1 MNKFLF
7 KNIISI
13 AVSLLVL
20 SSGSLASILHYSCIS
35 DGSEHIQCQMDKCGD
50 NDCCETPENTDAGSE
65 TSDCC
70 VVHPEVFSEPELF
83 ILTVNNIKI
92 KLSPEVNY
100 SNITD
105 PQLLKN
111 FSSGFH
117 PLQIYYSSCS
127 GNKYLINSCLR
138 I

>member
-1 MNKFLF
+1 MKKFLF
-7 KNIISI
+7 KNIVSI
-13 AVSLLVL
+13 VVSLLVL

-35 DGSEHIQCQMDKCGD
+35 DGSEHIQCQMDECGD
-50 NDCCETPENTDAGSE
+50 NDCCETPDNTDDASANN
-65 TSDCC
+65 DCC

-92 KLSPEVNY
+92 KLSSEVNY

-111 FSSGFH
+111 ISSDFY
-117 PLQIYYSSCS
+117 PLQIYCNYYS
-127 GNKYLINSCLR
+127 GNIYLINSSLR

>member
-1 MNKFLF
+1 MKKFLF

-20 SSGSLASILHYSCIS
+20 SSGSLASILHYSCKS
-35 DGSEHIQCQMDKCGD
+35 DGSEHIQCQMDECGD
-50 NDCCETPENTDAGSE
+50 NDCCEAPENTNDVSDNN
-65 TSDCC
+65 DCC

-83 ILTVNNIKI
+83 ILTVNNIKL

-100 SNITD
+100 SDIAD
-105 PQLLKN
+105 PQIIKN
-111 FSSGFH
+111 ISSSFH
-117 PLQIYYSSCS
+117 PLQIYCNYYS
-127 GNKYLINSCLR
+127 GNKYLINSSLR